1 VPYVNQ
7 PEQIIPGRPLFF
19 TTAFQRGGYA
29 YGLLAESQTGRPT
42 KLEGNPQHPASL
54 GSTDAPGQG
63 SLLTLY
69 DPDRS
74 QAVRSMGNYTTWE
87 EFLGHVDASMPAW
100 RANGG
105 AGLRVLL
112 EPVTSPT
119 LASQIPLFLKTFPNA
134 RLCQYDPVG
143 RDGARDGARLAFGA
157 DVRPIYHFDR
167 AARIVSLDCNFL

>member
-54 GSTDAPGQG
+54 GSTDAYGQG

-74 QAVRSMGNYTTWE
+74 QAVRHMGNYTTWE
-87 EFLGHVDASMPAW
+87 VFLGHLDQRIPVWKGD
-100 RANGG
+100 GG
-105 AGLRVLL
+105 AGLRLVV
-112 EPVTSPT
+112 EPVTSPS
-119 LASQIPLFLKTFPNA
+119 LAGQLAKFLKTYPNA
-134 RLCQYDPVG
+134 RLCQYDP
-143 RDGARDGARLAFGA
+143 LA
-157 DVRPIYHFDR
+157 
-167 AARIVSLDCNFL
+167 